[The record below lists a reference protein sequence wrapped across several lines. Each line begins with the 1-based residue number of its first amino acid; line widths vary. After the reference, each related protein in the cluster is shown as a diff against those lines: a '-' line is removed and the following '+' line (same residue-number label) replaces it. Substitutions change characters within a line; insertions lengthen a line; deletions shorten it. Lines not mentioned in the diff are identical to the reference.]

1 MSPAPDV
8 HRVLPSAVEP
18 GHDVHHVQEFQV
30 VRASRLSLIVRMI
43 VSAAYRAHG
52 SGSGRHSTIM
62 QVPPNPLRLVQP
74 VSRAVHESGGDE
86 SKRRTGSNR

>member
-1 MSPAPDV
+1 
-8 HRVLPSAVEP
+8 
-18 GHDVHHVQEFQV
+18 
-30 VRASRLSLIVRMI
+30 MI